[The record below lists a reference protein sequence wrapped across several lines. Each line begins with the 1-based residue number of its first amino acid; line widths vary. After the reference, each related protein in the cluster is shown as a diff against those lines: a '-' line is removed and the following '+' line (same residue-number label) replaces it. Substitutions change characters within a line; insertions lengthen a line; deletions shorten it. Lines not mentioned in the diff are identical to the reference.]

1 MRFLTLV
8 RVELEKLYRRPA
20 PYVGYGIAAVGA
32 TLLVFAAKAVA
43 DNVGIDERIEDAL
56 SAGSDLLVGVHIAPG
71 PFVAYAAL
79 TAPALGTLGVIF
91 GLPMVFFL
99 VLQYFEMLAGE
110 RRVGCLRTLLTRPI
124 SRAALVTAKMTVTG
138 LYAVSATVLAGGASL
153 GLALLLYGNGPV
165 FLLNRDLLSGVL
177 PQSLSS
183 EAALWRL
190 AAAYG
195 ILALGMVAA
204 GAIGLLFSSLA
215 NNSAVAVVLTMSFIL
230 VNAILE
236 AIPSLEWLHPYL
248 LSHHMRGFEG
258 LFEQPILTREVL
270 QSVFALLVYAGIPFL
285 AAAFVVER
293 SDVTC

>member
-56 SAGSDLLVGVHIAPG
+56 SAGSDLLVGVHIATG

-91 GLPMVFFL
+91 GLPMV
-99 VLQYFEMLAGE
+99 VAVVTAHQLAGE